1 MVSEWYS
8 LHPLCNGLGAVP
20 MSDELPL
27 FLTVEEVMALLRMGR
42 TKVYGLTT
50 EWRVTNGV
58 SGLRYASRN
67 PMRIPIAAIE
77 ELAGAP
83 LDPALVRAAISS
95 RNLAAVPEPVID
107 LTEPEPIDE
116 PEPRPARRSRR
127 QPCDQPALFDLPP
140 AS

>member
-1 MVSEWYS
+1 
-8 LHPLCNGLGAVP
+8 
-20 MSDELPL
+20 MSDCDLPL
-27 FLTVEEVMALLRMGR
+27 FLTVEEVMALMRWGR

-50 EWRVTNGV
+50 EWRVTEGK

-77 ELAGAP
+77 ELAGGP
-83 LDPALVRAAISS
+83 LDPALVRAAIST
-95 RNLAAVPEPVID
+95 RKLAAVPEPVID
-107 LTEPEPIDE
+107 LTAHEPIDE

-127 QPCDQPALFDLPP
+127 HSTDQPVLFDLPP

>member
-1 MVSEWYS
+1 
-8 LHPLCNGLGAVP
+8 

-50 EWRVTNGV
+50 EYRVTNGA

-77 ELAGAP
+77 ELAGGP
-83 LDPALVRAAISS
+83 LDPALVRAAISTA
-95 RNLAAVPEPVID
+95 RKLAVVSEPVID
-107 LTEPEPIDE
+107 LTDPKPIDE
-116 PEPRPARRSRR
+116 PEPGPARRSRR
-127 QPCDQPALFDLPP
+127 QPSDQPALFDLPP

>member
-1 MVSEWYS
+1 
-8 LHPLCNGLGAVP
+8 

-50 EWRVTNGV
+50 EYRVTNGK

-77 ELAGAP
+77 ELYGAP
-83 LDPALVRAAISS
+83 LDPAVVRVAIATA
-95 RNLAAVPEPVID
+95 RKLAVVTEPVID
-107 LTEPEPIDE
+107 LTDPTPDDE

-127 QPCDQPALFDLPP
+127 QPSDQPALFDLPP

>member
-1 MVSEWYS
+1 
-8 LHPLCNGLGAVP
+8 
-20 MSDELPL
+20 MSDEALPA

-50 EWRVTNGV
+50 EWRCSGGK

-67 PMRIPIAAIE
+67 PMRIPMAAIE
-77 ELAGAP
+77 ELAGGP
-83 LDPALVRAAISS
+83 LDPALVRAAIST
-95 RNLAAVPEPVID
+95 RKLAAVPEPVID
-107 LTEPEPIDE
+107 LTEPTPVDE

-127 QPCDQPALFDLPP
+127 QPETQPALFDLPP